1 MVMVMMIPAI
11 VVIVIAV
18 RAVMMM
24 MMVMM
29 PPTVMVMVMVMVIR
43 SSVPDRLACRQWV
56 KNGRDAIFTRRPFS
70 HPERTCWIQFSRMKR
85 FMSEDQRHA
94 THESSTF
101 SRVGP
106 SANSC

>member
-24 MMVMM
+24 VMM
-29 PPTVMVMVMVMVIR
+29 PPTVMVMVIR

-56 KNGRDAIFTRRPFS
+56 IRVGFT
-70 HPERTCWIQFSRMKR
+70 
-85 FMSEDQRHA
+85 MSELLPLFLR
-94 THESSTF
+94 
-101 SRVGP
+101 
-106 SANSC
+106 